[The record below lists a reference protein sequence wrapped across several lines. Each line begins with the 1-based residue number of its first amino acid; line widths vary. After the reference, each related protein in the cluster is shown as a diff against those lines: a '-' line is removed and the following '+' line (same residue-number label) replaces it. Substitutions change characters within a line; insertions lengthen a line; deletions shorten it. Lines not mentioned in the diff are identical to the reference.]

1 MAGHALDAVLDGIDI
16 ETYLVCGSEREGKDL
31 ALRLGHELN
40 LGDVD
45 IMYQEFDGYG
55 MRVRLRKYI
64 HRPGETYRWLAE
76 VRPDAGRE
84 EQA

>member
-1 MAGHALDAVLDGIDI
+1 MAGQALDAVLDGVDI

-40 LGDVD
+40 LGEVD

-55 MRVRLRKYI
+55 MRVRLRRYV
-64 HRPGETYRWLAE
+64 HRPGEKYRWL
-76 VRPDAGRE
+76 DAAAPEGE
-84 EQA
+84 GT